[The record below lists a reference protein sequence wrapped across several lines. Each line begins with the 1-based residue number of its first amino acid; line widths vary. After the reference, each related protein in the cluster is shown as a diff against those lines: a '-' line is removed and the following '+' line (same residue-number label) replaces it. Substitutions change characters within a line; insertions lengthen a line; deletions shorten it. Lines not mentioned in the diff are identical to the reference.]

1 MVARWVPDRREIIWI
16 DCDPQI
22 GREMRDRHPMLVL
35 SPRAFNDRTSLVIGL
50 PMTTSA
56 SNATNPFA
64 IRFEGAQ
71 GVVSYVL
78 TQQPKSFDW
87 RARKAKAHA
96 WKQLPIDIFD
106 EACAL
111 LNQIIN
117 IGT

>member
-1 MVARWVPDRREIIWI
+1 MVAGWVPDRRDIIWI

-35 SPRAFNDRTSLVIGL
+35 SPRPFNDRTSLVIGL
-50 PMTTSA
+50 PMTTSS
-56 SNATNPFA
+56 SNASNPFA
-64 IRFEGAQ
+64 IRFDGAK

-87 RARKAKAHA
+87 RARKAKPHE
-96 WKQLPIDIFD
+96 WKQLPVGTFD

-117 IGT
+117 IAT